1 MNSIFDRLTTWNT
14 HMNDVPRRLLIVG
27 GTILICALA
36 IVLWPYFWP
45 FGIALIFAMI
55 LEPIARL
62 LRRALKHIKAA
73 RVIATLM
80 CMILLFGLMTV
91 GLLYLSNRLWHESI
105 ALIRA
110 TPDFARS
117 IGGKLT
123 VWFNDLYSRYS
134 EILPEDFLATAN
146 RLLNNALSSIGSA
159 AANLSGRIASFTIST
174 ATSLPRIILSIV
186 FIVMG
191 TFYFSY
197 DRERIIGFF
206 LRTVPTRTMV
216 LRH

>member
-105 ALIRA
+105 AR
-110 TPDFARS
+110 
-117 IGGKLT
+117 
-123 VWFNDLYSRYS
+123 
-134 EILPEDFLATAN
+134 LP
-146 RLLNNALSSIGSA
+146 LSS
-159 AANLSGRIASFTIST
+159 
-174 ATSLPRIILSIV
+174 
-186 FIVMG
+186 
-191 TFYFSY
+191 
-197 DRERIIGFF
+197 
-206 LRTVPTRTMV
+206 LRLHLQKFQALCFRAF
-216 LRH
+216 